1 MSAPTVSTDV
11 SVLLTR
17 AQAAYAR
24 CIDDGP
30 LDDWPNFFTENCH
43 YRITTAKNYRNDMP
57 IGMIWADTR
66 RMLLDRVSALRDANI
81 YERHTYRHVLGLPM
95 VLADDGAVI
104 SSETPFI
111 VVRIVGE
118 GLTSVYASGRYVD
131 EYVRD
136 GDEAK
141 LRSRIVV
148 CDSSHI
154 DTLLALPL

>member
-1 MSAPTVSTDV
+1 MSAQTVGTDATT
-11 SVLLTR
+11 LITR
-17 AQAAYAR
+17 AQGAYAR

-30 LDDWPNFFTENCH
+30 LDSWPDFFTEDCH

-66 RMLLDRVSALRDANI
+66 RMLTDRVSALRDANI
-81 YERHTYRHVLGLPM
+81 YERHTYRHVLGMPM
-95 VLADDGAVI
+95 VLSEDGAVI
-104 SSETPFI
+104 ASETPFI

-136 GDEAK
+136 GDDVK
-141 LRSRIVV
+141 LRQRIVV
-148 CDSSHI
+148 CDSSHV